1 MAKIKT
7 ISGKV
12 SAARSNVWF
21 ERVVCA
27 LFGAT
32 MVTIAPPI
40 WNTFFGKS
48 DFERAIERSK
58 AWSDC
63 IEQNRQGGFEAAQVI
78 CGKDSDEFER
88 KQQKK

>member
-1 MAKIKT
+1 
-7 ISGKV
+7 
-12 SAARSNVWF
+12 
-21 ERVVCA
+21 
-27 LFGAT
+27 